1 VTITCKKQGDT
12 NVRER
17 LQQILAEEMSKPDG
31 DDDEMVRRVEA
42 YHRYI
47 QELEGEKDF
56 GVTGYQ
62 MLIKLR
68 REAKRRQTVISIT
81 TINGEAWVVTETNQR
96 TKQPRQLGVAAVELF
111 EALQSAGDFNTDY

>member
-1 VTITCKKQGDT
+1 M
-12 NVRER
+12 RER

-47 QELEGEKDF
+47 QELEGERDF

-68 REAKRRQTVISIT
+68 REAARRQAVISIT
-81 TINGEAWVVTETNQR
+81 TIRGEAWVIPSICRNNRFTRAFLNH
-96 TKQPRQLGVAAVELF
+96 KG
-111 EALQSAGDFNTDY
+111 